1 MTISHSKVVVQLY
14 LKERIHNVKVI
25 HLHIEWME
33 ISVSWIVAIELLCS
47 SLACIL
53 QIFWPIHLA
62 FIKQN
67 LP

>member
-14 LKERIHNVKVI
+14 LKERIPNVKVI
-25 HLHIEWME
+25 HLPLKWME
-33 ISVSWIVAIELLCS
+33 ISVSRIVAIELLFS